1 MDETQEMPKI
11 KWYVAVWEF
20 FRQHKSLFIIFLM
33 AAAAVYGLYSGYN
46 YLIDNYAVTKI
57 YVDGNTQHSN
67 QEIIDIVTQG
77 RFGKNSLYLSWKYKD
92 KSIDDIPFIEKI
104 DVQIV
109 DKDTVR
115 ISVYEKAVAGYVVYL
130 GSYLYFDKDGV
141 IVESSDVRQPGIPE
155 VIGLTFDYAVK
166 HEKLPVGDTTI
177 FTAVLG
183 VRQLLEQYG
192 VAADRISYTDREEIT
207 LHFGNIRVALGNEGY
222 IDEKIMELPNI
233 LPTLAGR
240 SGVLRMETYDEY
252 ALETIFEA
260 D

>member
-1 MDETQEMPKI
+1 MDEAQDVKQRETL
-11 KWYVAVWEF
+11 WEF
-20 FRQHKSLFIIFLM
+20 LRQRRSLIIIFLM
-33 AAAAVYGLYSGYN
+33 LVAAVYGLYRGYN
-46 YLIDNYAVTKI
+46 YLADNYAVTKL
-57 YVDGNTQHSN
+57 YVDGNTQHTN

-77 RFGKNSLYLSWKYKD
+77 RLGMNSLYLSWKYKD
-92 KSIDDIPFIEKI
+92 RSIDDVPFIEKI

-109 DKDTVR
+109 DRETVR

-141 IVESSDVRQPGIPE
+141 IVESSNVRQPGIPE

-166 HEKLPVGDTTI
+166 YEPLPVDDTAI
-177 FTAVLG
+177 FAAVLG
-183 VRQLLEQYG
+183 VRHLLEQYG
-192 VAADRISYTDREEIT
+192 VVADRISYNDRGEVT
-207 LHFGNIRVALGNEGY
+207 LHFGNIRVALGSEGF

-233 LPTLAGR
+233 LPSLEGK